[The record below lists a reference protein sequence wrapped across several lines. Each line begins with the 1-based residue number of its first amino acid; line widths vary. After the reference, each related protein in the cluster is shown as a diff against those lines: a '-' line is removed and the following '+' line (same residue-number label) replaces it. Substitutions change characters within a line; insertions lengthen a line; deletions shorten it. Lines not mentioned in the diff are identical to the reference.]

1 MNVATGAVKAWAVVW
16 GATVAGAAVM
26 TSGMAVIDTLSSAG
40 P

>member
-16 GATVAGAAVM
+16 GATAAGAAVM
-26 TSGMAVIDTLSSAG
+26 TSGITVMETLSSVG